1 MANTLFEDLP
11 KERSFRVVAHRSRS
25 VGERRGVSPP
35 VAFWRSGVL
44 RSHRRADAAPLADD

>member
-25 VGERRGVSPP
+25 
-35 VAFWRSGVL
+35 
-44 RSHRRADAAPLADD
+44 DAAPLADD